1 MNTHKLKIGIIQQ
14 APDIG
19 GAEIYLSLLIENF
32 SKTRHEIFFASN
44 NKKFAEMLEKFC
56 VSRYRIPV
64 ILDVIGNL
72 KGLIKSTFFFPF
84 ALVYYFRL
92 LMNFKRKSVDVILM
106 SGFSEKMLVT
116 FVSVFFRIPIVW
128 IEYPPLETVFR
139 RNFYIPKVIYGLLK
153 NIPKAI
159 IVPAQNTKQSLVEY
173 VRVTPA
179 KIRVIPCGVTILNVP
194 VGRVTLFKDD
204 KKPFVVGNVSRLT
217 TEKGQDV
224 LIRAAPLVL
233 KKNPNTRF
241 LLVGD
246 GPDKIFY
253 EQIVK
258 KLGLVDKFTI
268 TGYVDN
274 ISSYY
279 KQMDL
284 FVFPTVW
291 ELEGFG
297 LVLVEAM
304 SRKIPVIASK
314 LGPVPEIVQDKVS
327 GILIKP
333 GSKEELAYAINYLIE
348 NKGTR
353 DQLAREGQRR
363 ARKLYDI
370 NRISKEVIKVLENAA
385 L

>member
-92 LMNFKRKSVDVILM
+92 LMTFKRKSVDVILM

-116 FVSVFFRIPIVW
+116 FLSVFFRIPIVW

-139 RNFYIPKVIYGLLK
+139 RNFYIPKVIYRLFK
-153 NIPKAI
+153 DIPKAI
-159 IVPAQNTKQSLVEY
+159 IVPAQNTKQSLITY
-173 VRVTPA
+173 ARASLA
-179 KIRVIPCGVTILNVP
+179 KIQVIPCGVKVLNE
-194 VGRVTLFKDD
+194 RVTGKILFKNV

-217 TEKGQDV
+217 TKKGQDV
-224 LIRAAPLVL
+224 LIKAAPLIL
-233 KKNPNTRF
+233 KKNPNVCF

-246 GPDKIFY
+246 GPDRGFY
-253 EQIVK
+253 EQLTR
-258 KLGLVDKFTI
+258 KLGVGDKFVI

-274 ISSYY
+274 VSPYY
-279 KQMDL
+279 GQMDI

-304 SRKIPVIASK
+304 SRKIPVIASN
-314 LGPVPEIVQDKVS
+314 LGPVPEIVQDSVNGVLVKA
-327 GILIKP
+327 GDEKA
-333 GSKEELAYAINYLIE
+333 LALAVNKLIE
-348 NKGTR
+348 DEKARAYLAQKGQYT
-353 DQLAREGQRR
+353 

-370 NRISKEVIKVLENAA
+370 NKISKQIAGVLEVAT